1 LFAASSSP
9 VASILALT
17 RQGDILSL
25 RERKAGMSLY
35 PLRST
40 ALHSCRIP
48 GYASSMN
55 EISPVSR
62 QRATT
67 QAAEGLPRLAWTVE
81 EFDSLA
87 EHGFFTEDDRI
98 ELIGGELVP
107 MSPKGNRHEVVRGDL
122 ALWLS
127 RNVTSDIK
135 VYVEP
140 GWRAD
145 ATNYL
150 EPDILIFP
158 DSHSLGELPASEVL
172 LVVEVAHSSLAYDTG
187 RKAKI
192 YARLGVREYWV
203 VNAKSLETIVHLE
216 PSAEGYGK
224 IATHAASETVAPLA
238 LPALTVSLGALKI
251 G

>member
-1 LFAASSSP
+1 
-9 VASILALT
+9 
-17 RQGDILSL
+17 
-25 RERKAGMSLY
+25 
-35 PLRST
+35 
-40 ALHSCRIP
+40 
-48 GYASSMN
+48 MN
-55 EISPVSR
+55 EIRPVSR
-62 QRATT
+62 HRATT

-87 EHGFFTEDDRI
+87 EHGFLTEDDRI

-122 ALWLS
+122 ALWFS
-127 RNVTSDIK
+127 RNVSLNTK

-145 ATNYL
+145 LTNYL

-158 DSHSLGELPASEVL
+158 DSLGLGELPGSEVL

-187 RKAKI
+187 HKAKT

-203 VNAKSLETIVHLE
+203 VNAKTLETIVHLE
-216 PSAEGYGK
+216 PGAEGYGK
-224 IATHAASETVAPLA
+224 VSTFGPSKTLAPLA
-238 LPALTVSLGALKI
+238 LPDLTVSLGALKI